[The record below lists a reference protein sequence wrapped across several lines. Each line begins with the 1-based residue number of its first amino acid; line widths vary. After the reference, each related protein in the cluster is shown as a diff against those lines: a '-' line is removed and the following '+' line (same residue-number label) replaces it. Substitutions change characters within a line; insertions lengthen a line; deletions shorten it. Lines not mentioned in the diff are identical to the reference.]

1 MEILYIAPSPP
12 NSMNRSRSKNT
23 LRAFHA
29 LGHSVTLM
37 SFCKSKSDNAQL
49 NDCLSYVDRVV
60 PVPQSALLSLFRC
73 AFALFL
79 PVPLRV
85 AYCYS
90 FAMRRAIAQELK
102 KHSYDLVYVKRL
114 RLAPYAKM
122 AKHAGVPCVLDIT
135 DSMTKYYD
143 RVRKKQSGLEKLLS
157 WEEYHKHRIYEKKI
171 CNALAPIVICSE
183 QDKAYLVEL
192 DASLSGKIFV
202 MNNSIDVEEWLE
214 RNIQVRPA
222 GARKKLVFLGVM
234 DYAPNILA
242 VRYLV
247 EEVMPLLPQAYTLSI
262 VGAKDE
268 HVRHLY
274 RDTRVQFVG
283 FVEDMKTALQEYDIF
298 VCAIVA
304 GSGVKNKILQA
315 SMAGL
320 PIAST
325 TLGIEGVA
333 PAIRDAVLVGDAPEE
348 LARAILELDAMPE
361 ELLRAKIT
369 LAQQII
375 QNDNSNVSV
384 QAECLRQLGFS

>member
-1 MEILYIAPSPP
+1 
-12 NSMNRSRSKNT
+12 
-23 LRAFHA
+23 
-29 LGHSVTLM
+29 
-37 SFCKSKSDNAQL
+37 
-49 NDCLSYVDRVV
+49 
-60 PVPQSALLSLFRC
+60 
-73 AFALFL
+73 
-79 PVPLRV
+79 
-85 AYCYS
+85 
-90 FAMRRAIAQELK
+90 
-102 KHSYDLVYVKRL
+102 
-114 RLAPYAKM
+114 
-122 AKHAGVPCVLDIT
+122 
-135 DSMTKYYD
+135 MTKYYD

-183 QDKAYLVEL
+183 QDKSYLVEL
-192 DASLSGKIFV
+192 DASLSDKIFV

-222 GARKKLVFLGVM
+222 GTRKRLVFLGVM

-268 HVRHLY
+268 HIRHLY
-274 RDTRVQFVG
+274 HDARVQFVG
-283 FVEDMKTALQEYDIF
+283 FVEDMKAALQEYDIF

-333 PAIRDAVLVGDAPEE
+333 PAIRDAVLVGDTPEE
-348 LARAILELDAMPE
+348 LAKAILELDAMPE